1 MKALAIS
8 CFMDNIDQSI
18 VEAQKFVMVKLA
30 PELLLVQAKTIYPHG
45 HTIDTMLTSA
55 LHAGYEVALLLDIDA
70 IPLSKYAI
78 DYTLRKAGDGVL
90 IGNIQRSN
98 HIDNDEHLFVAP
110 SFMGININQWD
121 RAGRPSF
128 METIRGDVAE
138 EVTYR
143 YEQLGHSIE
152 YYLPLRFDAP
162 PMEAEHWNLREG
174 MPVYGCQTTFGRDGN
189 EYSFHAFQI
198 SHQRNVDAF
207 VAKCDEVIVG

>member
-8 CFMDNIDQSI
+8 CFMENIDKRI
-18 VEAQKFVMVKLA
+18 VEAQKAVMTKLC
-30 PELLLVQAKTIYPHG
+30 PDLLLIQAKTVHPHG
-45 HTIDTMLTSA
+45 HTMDTMLMSA
-55 LHAGYEVALLLDIDA
+55 FYAGYETALLMDIDA
-70 IPLSKYAI
+70 IPLSRHAI
-78 DYTLRKAGDGVL
+78 DYTLSKASQGTL

-110 SFMGININQWD
+110 SFMGINVKQWD
-121 RAGRPSF
+121 AAGRPSF
-128 METIRGDVAE
+128 METNRGDVAE

-162 PMEAEHWNLREG
+162 PLEAEHWNLREG
-174 MPVYGCQTTFGRDGN
+174 MPVYGCQTTFGRDGK

-198 SHQRNVDAF
+198 SHQRNVHGF
-207 VAKCDEVIVG
+207 LSKCESILTD